1 MTYAYIRFST
11 DSQDEV
17 QQIQALKEYV
27 TPRGITIDA
36 IVRDEG
42 VSGGVS
48 YKDRNLYELVQK
60 LEHGDVLITTEIS
73 RLGRSMG
80 DLNLLVNEELK
91 PRGARL
97 IVVKMGL
104 DLDCSNLK
112 AVDQMVL
119 FAFGFAA
126 EVEKEMIVQRTQSA
140 LDARKEL
147 IAKEG
152 GFFSKSG
159 RWCTKLGPAKLGDI
173 TGAQI
178 AGARVMADRAQEW
191 RQQSPLYLWVQ
202 LQFARNRSR
211 QDILADAAKLYR
223 QDPKKYGTPKG
234 KQLTKGTLSVWARE
248 IENML

>member
-1 MTYAYIRFST
+1 MTYAYIRYST
-11 DSQDEV
+11 DNQEDT
-17 QQIQALKEYV
+17 QQIQALKEY
-27 TPRGITIDA
+27 TDPRGITIDA

-48 YKDRNLYELVQK
+48 YKDRNLYELVQQ
-60 LEHGDVLITTEIS
+60 LQQGDNLIVSEIS
-73 RLGRSMG
+73 RLGRSMS

-91 PRGARL
+91 PRGVRL
-97 IVVKMGL
+97 IVVKMGI
-104 DLDCSNLK
+104 DLDCANIR
-112 AVDQMVL
+112 AVDEML
-119 FAFGFAA
+119 LHAFAFAA
-126 EVEKEMIVQRTQSA
+126 QLEKELIQQRTQSA
-140 LDARKEL
+140 LDARKGL